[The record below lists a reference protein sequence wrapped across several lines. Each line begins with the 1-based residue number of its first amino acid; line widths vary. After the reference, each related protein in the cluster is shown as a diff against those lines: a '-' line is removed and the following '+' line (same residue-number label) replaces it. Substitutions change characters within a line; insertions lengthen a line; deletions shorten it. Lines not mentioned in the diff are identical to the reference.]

1 MEIQIGVSKIRKY
14 ATSESGDTL
23 EFIERPGGGISVVL
37 ADGQRSGKSAKR
49 ISNKVAGKVVGL
61 LAEGIRDGAA
71 ARAVSDFLYHER
83 GGKVMSTLNILSAD
97 FTTNTLVLTR
107 NNPVP
112 ILVAHGLAV
121 ETLADPCMAIGTR
134 LGIRPVITQ
143 MPIEAGLTIL
153 ICTDGL
159 NQAGERSGRPFD
171 LVACFQTLLFENQNS
186 AQAIA
191 DGLLQTALA
200 LEQNR
205 PGDDISVVV
214 FQVLAQ
220 ARDTIRRVS
229 LSLPLDS

>member
-1 MEIQIGVSKIRKY
+1 MEIQIGVSKVRKY

-71 ARAVSDFLYHER
+71 ARAVSDYLYHER
-83 GGKVMSTLNILSAD
+83 GGKVMSTLNIISAD

-107 NNPVP
+107 NNPTP
-112 ILVAHGLAV
+112 IYIGRSGIV
-121 ETLADPCMAIGTR
+121 EKMNEPSIVIGTR
-134 LGIRPVITQ
+134 LGTRPVITQ

-153 ICTDGL
+153 IFTDGL
-159 NQAGERSGRPFD
+159 NYAGERSGNPLD
-171 LVACFQTLLFENQNS
+171 LEKCFQSLLLKENN
-186 AQAIA
+186 AQGVA
-191 DGLLQTALA
+191 DGLMETALQ
-200 LEQNR
+200 LDQNR

-214 FQVLAQ
+214 FQVRQDAK
-220 ARDTIRRVS
+220 DIIRRVT